1 MPMPLPETPRPE
13 VGQRPMPAAMA
24 EEEAA
29 VAGDAIIRRALRD
42 EPTPTSFRDDSPLPV
57 VGSTPPVAQPGRPPM
72 SQAATDASGLMLAA
86 GVGSLG
92 VGGAVSL
99 VLFAS
104 GYADPVV
111 VALLGGAPVALV
123 VALARLAKRARPEPE
138 HHHHYTGPVVHDH
151 REVTNHNRWWG
162 KSTSSS

>member
-1 MPMPLPETPRPE
+1 MSAPPFEPRPKQ
-13 VGQRPMPAAMA
+13 GQRRPDADELVAAVEEAMA
-24 EEEAA
+24 T
-29 VAGDAIIRRALRD
+29 R
-42 EPTPTSFRDDSPLPV
+42 PTAYRDDSPLPA

-99 VLFAS
+99 VLVAS
-104 GYADPVV
+104 GYADPLVV
-111 VALLGGAPVALV
+111 GLLCATPPVALLSLKGLVKALGKAAQDTAPQ
-123 VALARLAKRARPEPE
+123 E
-138 HHHHYTGPVVHDH
+138 HHHHYAGPVVQHH

-162 KSTSSS
+162 RSTTGN